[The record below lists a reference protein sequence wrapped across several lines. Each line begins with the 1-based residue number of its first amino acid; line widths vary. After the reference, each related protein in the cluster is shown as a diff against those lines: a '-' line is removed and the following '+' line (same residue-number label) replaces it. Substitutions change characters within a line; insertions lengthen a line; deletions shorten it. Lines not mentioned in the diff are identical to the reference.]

1 MQDGLSISKASE
13 NCMIISWKVRKWI
26 ISVPLNCHK
35 ILLRTFSPQCEC
47 HWDVEIIQPLHSSR
61 LPLNRCYVTV
71 WTERKSYDSPL
82 LLPREVGT
90 QTLFRLLSL
99 SEEIHNNL
107 PMLTNGSTVQYSI
120 LQTIDSM
127 WCTKLTN
134 ILFFNCQSSSF
145 SFQANFNISTF

>member
-1 MQDGLSISKASE
+1 
-13 NCMIISWKVRKWI
+13 MIILLKMKKWI
-26 ISVPLNCHK
+26 TSVPLNCHK
-35 ILLRTFSPQCEC
+35 ILLRTLFHQLEC

-82 LLPREVGT
+82 LLPLEVGT
-90 QTLFRLLSL
+90 QTLFHLLSL

-107 PMLTNGSTVQYSI
+107 PMHTNGSTVEYSI
-120 LQTIDSM
+120 LQTIDSV

-134 ILFFNCQSSSF
+134 ILFFTCQSSSF
-145 SFQANFNISTF
+145 SFQANFKSIYWIK